1 MLDQFW
7 SPRLGGFTPLEQTLY
22 QELKDKFLVVRVD
35 AATGVS
41 FYDAADEQ
49 ALQQVCQLADR
60 VASKGQT
67 LGDIQDKIARTQY
80 EPLPML
86 ILLRAITNAVT
97 RLWAGDKTAYKP
109 LCLIMQFVPALFPEG
124 DFDRLSELDRQRLVT
139 FLNWINDP
147 FFVKS
152 GHVIFLVSDTKSEIN
167 RRVLALPV
175 TDHVE
180 IPLPNVGERAALC
193 HAVHTYGARFDIE
206 FHPAV

>member
-1 MLDQFW
+1 MPDEEFPDHHSSMRRHAYIDEEAGHSLTGNVDQFW

-49 ALQQVCQLADR
+49 ALQRVCQLADR
-60 VASKGQT
+60 VASTGRT

-124 DFDRLSELDRQRLVT
+124 DFDR
-139 FLNWINDP
+139 N
-147 FFVKS
+147 
-152 GHVIFLVSDTKSEIN
+152 
-167 RRVLALPV
+167 
-175 TDHVE
+175 
-180 IPLPNVGERAALC
+180 
-193 HAVHTYGARFDIE
+193 
-206 FHPAV
+206 